1 MQTTENA
8 DGEFYAFKVT
18 GEFEVAS
25 HLKPVFGRQNTII
38 GFELPD
44 GRMARL
50 IVGLE
55 LETKVNPEIQDYAY
69 ITSQQEMDQWGFGCL
84 NYSMTSFEKND

>member
-1 MQTTENA
+1 MSRTEE
-8 DGEFYAFKVT
+8 DHLFVISGEFAV
-18 GEFEVAS
+18 S
-25 HLKPVFGRQNTII
+25 SDLKPIFGRQNTII

-44 GRMARL
+44 GRMAKL

-55 LETKVNPEIQDYAY
+55 LATKVNSEFDDYTY

-84 NYSMTSFEKND
+84 DYSMTSFIRNS

>member
-1 MQTTENA
+1 METTENP
-8 DGEFYAFKVT
+8 DGELYAFKVT

-55 LETKVNPEIQDYAY
+55 LETNDDYAY